1 MASYGYVAIDDFGKE
16 FKGSIEADNPEKAKN
31 ELKAKGLIILSFEEQ
46 NALNKDINIEF
57 GGKPTVR
64 DLSVFCR
71 QFVSMSRAGVSILD
85 ALRMLMEQTENK
97 RLQRAT
103 REIRISVEKGETLAD
118 SIAQHPKEFPEL
130 MVHMVAAGEA
140 SGSLDIALERMATHF
155 ERNSKTKALVK
166 KAMMYPIMIAILAVV
181 ITIVMLVFV
190 IPTYADMF
198 KDLGTDLP
206 GITVAVMD
214 ASNFVQKWWFIIIP
228 VGIGVVMAIKTFSAT
243 PAGKRIFG
251 KLAMVIPVVNNLTIK
266 SASAHMARTLSTLMA
281 AGVPLV
287 EAVEIVAD
295 TMTNVWYKDALMD
308 VKEQVMM
315 GMPLSRPLEQS
326 GLFPPMVYHMV
337 GIGEEVGNTED
348 MLNKLAEYYEEE
360 VESATQSLMAVLE
373 PLMILVVAG
382 IVGVLIGAIMAPMGT
397 MYSALDTL

>member
-1 MASYGYVAIDDFGKE
+1 MASYGYVAIDDSGKE
-16 FKGSIEADNPEKAKN
+16 IKGSVEADNPEKAKTD
-31 ELKAKGLIILSFEEQ
+31 LKAKGLIVLSIEEQ
-46 NALNKDINIEF
+46 NMLTRDVNIEI

-71 QFVSMSRAGVSILD
+71 QFVSMSRAGVTILD

-97 RLQRAT
+97 RLQRAA
-103 REIRISVEKGETLAD
+103 REIRVSVEKGESLAD
-118 SIAQHPKEFPEL
+118 SIAQHPKVFPEL

-140 SGSLDIALERMATHF
+140 SGSLDVALERMATHF
-155 ERNSKTKALVK
+155 ERSSRTKALIK

-181 ITIVMLVFV
+181 ITVVMLVFV

-198 KDLGTDLP
+198 KDLGTELP
-206 GITVAVMD
+206 GITVAVMN
-214 ASNFVQKWWFIIIP
+214 ASNFVQTWWFIIIP
-228 VGIGVVMAIKTFSAT
+228 AAIGVVMAIKAYSAT
-243 PAGKRIFG
+243 YTGKHLFG
-251 KLAMVIPVVNNLTIK
+251 KLATIIPVMKDLTIK

-287 EAVEIVAD
+287 EAVEIVSN
-295 TMTNVWYKDALMD
+295 TMSNVWYKEALLE

-315 GMPLSRPLEQS
+315 GMPLSRPLEQC
-326 GLFPPMVYHMV
+326 GMFPPMVYHMT

-382 IVGVLIGAIMAPMGT
+382 IVGILIGAIMAPMGT
-397 MYSALDTL
+397 MYSALDNL